1 MKVESSLEKSLGGI
15 ARGGGEEEGSGR
27 QGQEREEEQKE
38 EREKPTKVR
47 LRADRPWAF
56 LATQGG

>member
-15 ARGGGEEEGSGR
+15 ARGGGEEE
-27 QGQEREEEQKE
+27 EREEEQKE

>member
-15 ARGGGEEEGSGR
+15 ARGGGEEE
-27 QGQEREEEQKE
+27 GQEREEEQKE